1 MTKTS
6 KACSIM
12 SHFKTNGKLS
22 KKCGRQLARTNC
34 RINRIALQINQVQF
48 KLNHRRR
55 IKIVVWVQLSLKK
68 VARISMRTWQML
80 TYRRNNIQ
88 ETVVQ
93 ERSMRLVMSIIIT
106 NLVQM
111 DKLKILNWRAK
122 QKTNT
127 KIMIKGIKLQ
137 IKR

>member
-1 MTKTS
+1 
-6 KACSIM
+6 
-12 SHFKTNGKLS
+12 
-22 KKCGRQLARTNC
+22 
-34 RINRIALQINQVQF
+34 
-48 KLNHRRR
+48 
-55 IKIVVWVQLSLKK
+55 
-68 VARISMRTWQML
+68 MRTWQML

>member
-1 MTKTS
+1 
-6 KACSIM
+6 
-12 SHFKTNGKLS
+12 
-22 KKCGRQLARTNC
+22 
-34 RINRIALQINQVQF
+34 
-48 KLNHRRR
+48 
-55 IKIVVWVQLSLKK
+55 
-68 VARISMRTWQML
+68 MRTWQML

-93 ERSMRLVMSIIIT
+93 ERSMRLDMSIIIT